1 MKHLT
6 ILLAAIVLGFTLS
19 AQNNQYSENDIPSVY
34 HNIKINENGTMVFVN
49 PDTDQEAPL
58 AEKEDKYT
66 LNDMRNAFSGTEKG
80 LRLEMKNK
88 LNGTLYYG
96 LFADDAAKFPQPIFF
111 RKPAK
116 IVDGIAEMNIAQLKG
131 KYDIA
136 NWEEKGVAK
145 IGYRIVTKN
154 GEIIY
159 DGKIYATGKG
169 PFEPA
174 LSIVEG
180 PFVNKLSPKGATIS
194 FTTNYPSSPFVKI
207 NGKKYSAPQLMGN
220 MKGDIRHEILIDDLE
235 ANKKYEYTVVF
246 GEIEETYSFTTAP
259 KNGSRKE
266 FIFAFASDSR
276 AGVGGG
282 ERNIHGSNIYIMK
295 KFAAYAL
302 AQGSAFMQFTGDM
315 INGYNPNIP
324 DQNLQYANWKRG
336 HESYWHYIPF
346 NVGPGNHEVLVNVF
360 DDGSKYGVSV
370 DKFPFGTSSSERLFA
385 NNFVNP
391 ENGPLSEDGS
401 KYDPDKSKT
410 DFPAY
415 KEGAYFY
422 TYDNVAMIVMNSNY
436 LYTASHSN
444 IPLIGGNV
452 HGYIMDNQLEW
463 LEKTIKVLNK
473 DKNIDHIF
481 VSIHTPAFPNGG
493 HSGDDMWYGGNN
505 EVRPYIDGKPVEKG
519 MLERRDEFLDIIVN
533 KSEKTVALLTGD
545 EHNYSRMLIDNNTQM
560 YPEGYKGKKLKFK
573 RSLWQMVDGSAGA
586 PYYGQEE
593 LPWSNSVEMFSTQYA
608 LMLFKINGENIELKV
623 VNPDTFDVIE
633 EVKLR

>member
-1 MKHLT
+1 
-6 ILLAAIVLGFTLS
+6 
-19 AQNNQYSENDIPSVY
+19 
-34 HNIKINENGTMVFVN
+34 MVFIN
-49 PDTDQEAPL
+49 PETEQEAIL
-58 AEKEDKYT
+58 VEEKDEYT
-66 LNDMRNAFSGTEKG
+66 LNDMRNTFSGTQQG

-116 IVDGIAEMNIAQLKG
+116 IVDGIAEMNISQLKG

-136 NWEEKGVAK
+136 NWEEKGIAK
-145 IGYRIVTKN
+145 IGYRIVTKK
-154 GEIIY
+154 GKIIY
-159 DGKIYATGKG
+159 DGKIYVKGKG

-174 LSIVEG
+174 LSVVEG
-180 PFVNKLSPKGATIS
+180 PFVNKLNPKGATIS
-194 FTTNYPSSPFVKI
+194 FTTNYPSSPYVMV
-207 NGKKYSAPQLMGN
+207 NDKKYAALQLMGN

-259 KNGSRKE
+259 ENGSRQE

-282 ERNIHGSNIYIMK
+282 ERNIYGSNVYVMK
-295 KFAAYAL
+295 KFAAYTLSQDA
-302 AQGSAFMQFTGDM
+302 AFMQFTGDM
-315 INGYNPNIP
+315 INGYNPNIA

-346 NVGPGNHEVLVNVF
+346 NVGPGNHEVLVDIF
-360 DDGSKYGVSV
+360 DDGSKYGMSV
-370 DKFPFGTSSSERLFA
+370 DKFPFGTSSAERLFA

-415 KEGAYFY
+415 KEGVYFY
-422 TYDNVAMIVMNSNY
+422 TYDNMAMVVMNSNY
-436 LYTASHSN
+436 LYTPNHNN
-444 IPLIGGNV
+444 IPIIGGNV
-452 HGYIMDNQLEW
+452 HGYIMDNQLKW
-463 LEKTIKVLNK
+463 LEKTIKLLNK

-481 VSIHTPAFPNGG
+481 ISIHTPAFPNGG

-505 EVRPYIDGKPVEKG
+505 EVRPYIDGNAVEKG
-519 MLERRDEFLDIIVN
+519 ILERRDEFLDIIIN
-533 KSEKTVALLTGD
+533 KSDKTVALLTGD

-560 YPEGYKGKKLKFK
+560 YPEGYKGKKLKLK

-586 PYYGQEE
+586 PYYGQEK